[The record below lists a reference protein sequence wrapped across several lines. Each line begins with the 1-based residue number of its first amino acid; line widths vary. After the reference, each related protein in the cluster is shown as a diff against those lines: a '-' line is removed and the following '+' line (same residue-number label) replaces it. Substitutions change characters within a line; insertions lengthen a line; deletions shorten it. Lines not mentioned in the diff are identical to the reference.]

1 MSLQINLNGE
11 PTELTQVNT
20 IAELVDHLGYT
31 NKRIAIESN
40 GDIVPRSQYGQTV
53 LANNDNIEIITAV
66 GGG

>member
-11 PTELTQVNT
+11 LTTLENVHT
-20 IAELVDHLGYT
+20 IADLVKQLGYT

-40 GDIVPRSQYGQTV
+40 GNIVPRSEYANTK
-53 LANNDNIEIITAV
+53 LANNDSLEIITAV